1 MEGGGDAV
9 LEWMGKQGLA
19 GAPLQG
25 AHGFRPRCFPCLATA
40 LPPQEDAG
48 LPPALQSSEA
58 LLGVTLWKHQRS
70 VQMGSAPHSP
80 TGQQPGQQPQPLHKS
95 EAPLPA
101 QVLSLILGLLA
112 SLRSISCHFFRIGY
126 HKQASN

>member
-9 LEWMGKQGLA
+9 REWMGKQGLA
-19 GAPLQG
+19 GALLQG
-25 AHGFRPRCFPCLATA
+25 AHGCSLRCFPCLATA

-58 LLGVTLWKHQRS
+58 LLRVTSWKHQRS
-70 VQMGSAPHSP
+70 AQTGSAPHSP
-80 TGQQPGQQPQPLHKS
+80 TGQQPGQQPQPLHKA

-101 QVLSLILGLLA
+101 QVLLLILGLLA
-112 SLRSISCHFFRIGY
+112 SLRSISCQFSG
-126 HKQASN
+126 